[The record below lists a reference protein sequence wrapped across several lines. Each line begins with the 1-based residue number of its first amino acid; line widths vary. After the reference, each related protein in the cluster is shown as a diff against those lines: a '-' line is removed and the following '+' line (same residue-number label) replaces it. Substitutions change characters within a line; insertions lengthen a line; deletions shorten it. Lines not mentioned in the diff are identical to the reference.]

1 MFNALLPSDD
11 LTVGYFNMD
20 FTTDSAEWP
29 NLVARV
35 KAFCQYFLVLV

>member
-1 MFNALLPSDD
+1 MFNALLPSDE

-20 FTTDSAEWP
+20 FIIDSAKWS

-35 KAFCQYFLVLV
+35 KAFFQYFLVLV